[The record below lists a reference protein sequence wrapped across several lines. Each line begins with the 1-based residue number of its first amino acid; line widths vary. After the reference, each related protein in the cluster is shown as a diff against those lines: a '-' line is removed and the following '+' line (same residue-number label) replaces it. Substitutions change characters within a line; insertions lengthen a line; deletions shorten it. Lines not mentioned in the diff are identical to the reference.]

1 MLKSRHLVYQ
11 VKLNRKNLR
20 KKRSL
25 VLAASF
31 QDNRGKLVAE
41 SPASLDYNATRD
53 KTATAVTQCISC
65 CQITTTNIGIFSFL
79 RPDVG
84 RPINTVKTIL
94 MGGKEEEKTTRM
106 TFSRAH
112 TSAKAA
118 DVANR
123 YY

>member
-41 SPASLDYNATRD
+41 SPASLDFNATRD
-53 KTATAVTQCISC
+53 KTVTAVTKCKSC
-65 CQITTTNIGIFSFL
+65 CQITTTNIGRFSFL
-79 RPDVG
+79 RPDFS
-84 RPINTVKTIL
+84 RPINSVKAIL
-94 MGGKEEEKTTRM
+94 MGKKKKNKNGIQ
-106 TFSRAH
+106 
-112 TSAKAA
+112 
-118 DVANR
+118 
-123 YY
+123 